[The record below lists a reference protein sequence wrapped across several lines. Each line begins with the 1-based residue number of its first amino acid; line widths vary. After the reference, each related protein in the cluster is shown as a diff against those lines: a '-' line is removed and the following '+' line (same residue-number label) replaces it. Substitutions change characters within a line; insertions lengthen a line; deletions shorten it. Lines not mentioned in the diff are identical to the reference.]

1 MVIQKY
7 SELVKKGKSE
17 AKSNANDKD
26 NTENVFKSKIIEILG
41 RQGKIHMMKKVKQN
55 ETTLLELIQSDDY
68 FISSLDV
75 WVLALHYSI
84 PLIMLNKVSLQETK
98 YKQQIMS
105 ILQNEENYYYFLQQ
119 SAIDHSKSEKGNP
132 ITYSLY
138 SNKNDVFKISLD
150 KLTNSELVDKIKRGE
165 LEIKLDDFIKNFSL
179 ENDRKANK
187 TIVTKIHGEKTI
199 L

>member
-1 MVIQKY
+1 M
-7 SELVKKGKSE
+7 
-17 AKSNANDKD
+17 
-26 NTENVFKSKIIEILG
+26 
-41 RQGKIHMMKKVKQN
+41 
-55 ETTLLELIQSDDY
+55 
-68 FISSLDV
+68 
-75 WVLALHYSI
+75 
-84 PLIMLNKVSLQETK
+84 NKVSLQETN

-119 SAIDHSKSEKGNP
+119 SAIDHSKAEKGNP

-150 KLTNSELVDKIKRGE
+150 KLTNVELVGKIKRGE
-165 LEIKLDDFIKNFSL
+165 LEVKLDDFIKNFSL

-187 TIVTKIHGEKTI
+187 TIVTKIHGGKTN